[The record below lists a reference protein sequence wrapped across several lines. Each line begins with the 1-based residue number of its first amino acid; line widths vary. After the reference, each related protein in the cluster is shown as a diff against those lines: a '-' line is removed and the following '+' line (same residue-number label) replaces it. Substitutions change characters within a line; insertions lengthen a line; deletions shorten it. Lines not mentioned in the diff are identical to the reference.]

1 MTESIIYVEIGQSS
15 LKALVGEEGLELP
28 LERQA
33 NGRLT
38 PASKES
44 LGHKLHDFLRQ
55 KDWQPRNSVFCA
67 IGARGVSL
75 RRLTLPSANKENL
88 QRLLHLQIEAEFP
101 LAPDELAWGYL
112 QLRNGANSG
121 NSPATG
127 KQEYLVVAVKK
138 DVIEE
143 YTGVLAGCGAA
154 PVFTLAALARSSL
167 CPPPIGTCA
176 MLDIGRNHSE
186 LTTFEQGVATSVR

>member
-1 MTESIIYVEIGQSS
+1 MKPASPDTIIYVEIGQSS

-28 LERQA
+28 LERQP
-33 NGRLT
+33 NGRLST
-38 PASKES
+38 ASKDS

-55 KDWQPRNSVFCA
+55 KNWQPRNRVVCA

-88 QRLLHLQIEAEFP
+88 QRLLRLQIEAEFP
-101 LAPDELAWGYL
+101 LPPDELAWGYL
-112 QLRNGANSG
+112 QLRNGANG
-121 NSPATG
+121 SPSSASG

-143 YTGVLAGCGAA
+143 YTGVLAGCGAS

-176 MLDIGRNHSE
+176 MLDIGRHH
-186 LTTFEQGVATSVR
+186 